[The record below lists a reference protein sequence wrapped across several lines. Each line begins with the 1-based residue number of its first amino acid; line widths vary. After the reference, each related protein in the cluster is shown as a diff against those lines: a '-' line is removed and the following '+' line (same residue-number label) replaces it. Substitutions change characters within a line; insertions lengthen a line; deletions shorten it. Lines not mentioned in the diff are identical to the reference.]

1 MRDPL
6 TWAAGKREVCW
17 QIFDAHPG
25 LAAWRRLYLPCFP
38 MSSGDPRRPSRNL
51 FSRQPVINKVLSL
64 GCRRM
69 VDMCPPFATFLLGS
83 KEGASRSF
91 EKPEGD
97 TSDPR
102 FACENACAQFACRIF
117 LARLANGA
125 MVVLEHPSASWLWTF
140 VKLQA

>member
-1 MRDPL
+1 
-6 TWAAGKREVCW
+6 
-17 QIFDAHPG
+17 
-25 LAAWRRLYLPCFP
+25 
-38 MSSGDPRRPSRNL
+38 
-51 FSRQPVINKVLSL
+51 
-64 GCRRM
+64 M

-117 LARLANGA
+117 LAGLANGA
-125 MVVLEHPSASWLWTF
+125 MVVLEHPSASCLWTF